1 MSLLCSL
8 LADDQL
14 VDEMRR
20 KRNVPTTVQ
29 DKLRQKRQTDVSA
42 PDCCANVTKGEK
54 GTQGEPL

>member
-1 MSLLCSL
+1 L